1 MRLATLCAEKKSAK
15 GCGPYV
21 CVASRVKKIAQI
33 KKKEIRKAFLFIAK
47 VLAKKENLCKRKFSV

>member
-1 MRLATLCAEKKSAK
+1 MATLCAEKKSAK

-21 CVASRVKKIAQI
+21 CVMSRVKKIVQI

-47 VLAKKENLCKRKFSV
+47 V